1 MSDYATLSGDERAPL
16 TRAFVDAFR
25 RAMETRDSLGRAGD
39 APQETLAQ
47 AESVADKVAAQL
59 ASVTRRLAREA
70 MAWTG
75 AAGETDIAAA
85 QYAFVALLD
94 ELLVF
99 SDWPGHTAW
108 EEKPLEVR
116 VFGTRAAGE
125 RLPDAIEALLT
136 QRDTS
141 QRDLANVYLA
151 CLMLGFRGRLR
162 GQAGALRHDQ
172 LRHALFAF
180 AMQRDAEPDH
190 VSAPLERVALPPR
203 RTVSLGKMFPDNARF
218 LALLG
223 VGVCVLLGVSHVMW
237 SVATDGV
244 RPAAAQFQAIAL
256 ADATPATTPAPAS
269 ASAPASAPAAASAG
283 STSTSSSTSVS
294 GAVIRM
300 PIRPRS
306 QPAVTNR
313 PSLPEVRT
321 LATTPAV
328 DTVVIAWHTAANAG
342 RSQP

>member
-1 MSDYATLSGDERAPL
+1 MSDYASLSGDERAPL

-25 RAMETRDSLGRAGD
+25 RAMETRDVLSRANE
-39 APQETLAQ
+39 APQQVLAQ
-47 AESVADKVAAQL
+47 TESVADRVAAQL

-94 ELLVF
+94 ELLLF
-99 SDWPGHTAW
+99 SDWPGHDAW
-108 EEKPLEVR
+108 EAKPLEVR

-136 QRDTS
+136 QRDAS

-151 CLMLGFRGRLR
+151 CLILGFRGRLR

-180 AMQRDAEPDH
+180 AMQRDAEPTH
-190 VSAPLERVALPPR
+190 LAAPLERVALAPR
-203 RTVSLGKMFPDNARF
+203 RTVSLTQMFPDNARF

-223 VGVCVLLGVSHVMW
+223 VGVCVLLGVSHLLW
-237 SVATDGV
+237 SVATEGV
-244 RPAAAQFQAIAL
+244 RPAAIQFQAIAL
-256 ADATPATTPAPAS
+256 ADATPAPAIGAPTPASGAAAPAS
-269 ASAPASAPAAASAG
+269 GTTVP
-283 STSTSSSTSVS
+283 SSSTSVS
-294 GAVIRM
+294 GAVVRL
-300 PIRPRS
+300 PLRPRT
-306 QPAVTNR
+306 QPSVTVSPALPQSNTLTAAPAADTTAAVM
-313 PSLPEVRT
+313 
-321 LATTPAV
+321 
-328 DTVVIAWHTAANAG
+328 HTAANAG
-342 RSQP
+342 EGQP